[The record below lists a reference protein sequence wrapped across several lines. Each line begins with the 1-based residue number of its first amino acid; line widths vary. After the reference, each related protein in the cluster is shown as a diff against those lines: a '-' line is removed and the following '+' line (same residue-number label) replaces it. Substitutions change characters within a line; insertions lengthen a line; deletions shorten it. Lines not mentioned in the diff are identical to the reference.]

1 MSTQH
6 TNNPPVKTHV
16 DGAVRVKVWRNTSKD
31 NKVFYTAEPE
41 RIYTDPQ
48 TGEIRTSRSF
58 AGTDIV
64 KVQSLM
70 GHAVHTIITHR
81 QLDQDREQEN
91 APQAQ
96 QSTQGLQAQRD
107 AALNNAAPPQGHT
120 SPDEGESV
128 STTSRQKSPDI
139 HR

>member
-58 AGTDIV
+58 AGTDIA

-70 GHAVHTIITHR
+70 GQAVHTIITHR
-81 QLDQDREQEN
+81 QLDIDREHEN
-91 APQAQ
+91 APQAPK
-96 QSTQGLQAQRD
+96 TQGLQAQRD
-107 AALNNAAPPQGHT
+107 AALNNAAPEQGSNAPQDGR
-120 SPDEGESV
+120 EV
-128 STTSRQKSPDI
+128 SAPSRQKSPDI
-139 HR
+139 HQ